1 MSVQLEKLANNM
13 AKLTIEVSPERF
25 EAAIEEVYKR
35 NRSRIVVP
43 GFRKGR
49 APRKMIEHA
58 YGAGIFFED
67 AANLLIPEAY
77 DEAVRECGETIVSRP
92 SIDIVQIEAGKPFIF
107 TAEAALK
114 PEVELGEYKGLT
126 VEVPKVSVTDEDVQ
140 KELDTQREKNSR
152 MVDVTDRA
160 VEQGDLIKL
169 NFDGSVDGVP
179 FEGGKAEDYPLTI
192 GSGSFIPGFEEQLIG
207 TAIGEEKDVTVTF
220 PEDYHAEEL
229 KGKEA
234 VFKCKVNSI
243 QKKELPEA
251 DDEFAQD
258 VSEFDTLEEYKEDIR
273 RNLTESREAD
283 AKRMKETAVVEKIV
297 ENASMDIP
305 EGMIDEQVSRMVEDF
320 RRRVESQG
328 MAMEQYLQYTG
339 MDVTKLTE
347 SMRPE
352 ALKRIQNS
360 LVLEAVAKA
369 ENIEISDE
377 RVDEEIAKMA
387 EQYKMEADKL
397 KEMMGE
403 YEIAQM
409 KEDLAVQAAVD
420 FVRDS
425 AVEVEPSEK

>member
-1 MSVQLEKLANNM
+1 MSVQVEKLENNM
-13 AKLTIEVSPERF
+13 AKLTVEVSAERF
-25 EAAIEEVYKR
+25 EAAIEQVYKR

-43 GFRKGR
+43 GFRKGK

-58 YGAGIFFED
+58 YGAGVFYED

-77 DEAVRECGETIVSRP
+77 DEALLECGETIVSRP

-114 PEVELGEYKGLT
+114 PEVVLGEYKGLA
-126 VEVPKVSVTDEDVQ
+126 VEVPAVTVTDEDVQ
-140 KELDTQREKNSR
+140 KELDSQRDKNAR
-152 MVDVTDRA
+152 MVDVTDRP
-160 VEQGDLIKL
+160 VEDGDLIKL
-169 NFDGSVDGVP
+169 DFDGSIDGEP
-179 FEGGKAEDYPLTI
+179 FEGGKSDDYPLTI

-220 PEDYHAEEL
+220 PEEYHAEEL
-229 KGKEA
+229 RGKEA

-243 QKKELPEA
+243 QKKELPEV

-273 RNLTESREAD
+273 RKLKETREAD

-305 EGMIDEQVSRMVEDF
+305 EGMIDEQVSRMIDDF

-328 MAMEQYLQYTG
+328 MALEKYLEYTG
-339 MDVTKLTE
+339 MDVAKLAD

-369 ENIEISDE
+369 ENIEISEE

-387 EQYKMEADKL
+387 EQYQMEADKL

-403 YEIAQM
+403 YEIGQM
-409 KEDLAVQAAVD
+409 KEDLKVQAAVD
-420 FVRDS
+420 FVRDN
-425 AVEVEPSEK
+425 AVETELAE

>member
-1 MSVQLEKLANNM
+1 MSVQVEKLENNM
-13 AKLTIEVSPERF
+13 AKLTVEVSAERF
-25 EAAIEEVYKR
+25 EAAIEQVYKR

-43 GFRKGR
+43 GFRKGK

-58 YGAGIFFED
+58 YGAGVFYED
-67 AANLLIPEAY
+67 AANLLIPKAY
-77 DEAVRECGETIVSRP
+77 DEALLECGETIVSRP

-114 PEVELGEYKGLT
+114 PEVVLGEYKGLA
-126 VEVPKVSVTDEDVQ
+126 VEVPAVTVTDEDVQ
-140 KELDTQREKNSR
+140 KELDSQRDKNAR
-152 MVDVTDRA
+152 MVDVTDRP
-160 VEQGDLIKL
+160 VEDGDLIKL
-169 NFDGSVDGVP
+169 DFDGSIDGEP
-179 FEGGKAEDYPLTI
+179 FEGGKSDDYPLTI

-220 PEDYHAEEL
+220 PEEYHAEEL
-229 KGKEA
+229 RGKEA

-243 QKKELPEA
+243 QKKELPEV

-273 RNLTESREAD
+273 RKLKETREAD

-305 EGMIDEQVSRMVEDF
+305 EGMIDEQVSRMIDDF

-328 MAMEQYLQYTG
+328 MALEKYLEYTG
-339 MDVTKLTE
+339 MDVAKLAD

-369 ENIEISDE
+369 ENIEISEE

-387 EQYKMEADKL
+387 EQYQMEADKL

-403 YEIAQM
+403 YEIGQM
-409 KEDLAVQAAVD
+409 KEDLKVQAAVD
-420 FVRDS
+420 FVRDN
-425 AVEVEPSEK
+425 AVETELAE